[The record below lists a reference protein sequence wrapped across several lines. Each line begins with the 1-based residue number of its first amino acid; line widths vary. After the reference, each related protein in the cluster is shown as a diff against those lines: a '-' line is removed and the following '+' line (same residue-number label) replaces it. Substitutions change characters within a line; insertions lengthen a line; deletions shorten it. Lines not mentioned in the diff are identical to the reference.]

1 MLGPRKMAFIKL
13 SVPAP
18 AAAAHNTMNKQIKFE
33 GTQQQIP
40 SRLPRL
46 GQSSRGRSHTHDN
59 SLDCA
64 VSLLAVMILSNI
76 PEQSVNKILQFF
88 NDHNLN

>member
-13 SVPAP
+13 FVPA

-46 GQSSRGRSHTHDN
+46 GQSSRGRTHEN
-59 SLDCA
+59 GLNCA